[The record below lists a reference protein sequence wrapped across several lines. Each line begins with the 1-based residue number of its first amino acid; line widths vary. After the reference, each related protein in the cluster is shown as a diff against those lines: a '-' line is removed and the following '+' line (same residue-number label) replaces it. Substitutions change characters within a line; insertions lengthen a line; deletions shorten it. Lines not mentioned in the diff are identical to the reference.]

1 MLLTIDAGN
10 TNVVIALFDGE
21 RQVFES
27 RVDTDSKRMADQYAT
42 LFDDIFRLYKADKS
56 KVNGAV
62 ISSVVPP
69 ITRELHS
76 AVKRLFG
83 VESLTV
89 APGVRNNL
97 EIKIDHPD
105 TLGSDL
111 VCGSV
116 AAKHLYRSPC
126 IIIDM
131 GTVTKVMALDKSGA
145 FIGCVLS
152 PGVGIG
158 LEAMAGKTAL
168 LPLVEFGYAKNV
180 IVATNTADCIRSG
193 LIYGNACML
202 DGLIAKFEAEIGE
215 KCSVVATGGYCEII
229 IPYCEKDIA
238 VNKGLVSEGLRLI
251 YEMNREKTG
260 EITYEK

>member
-1 MLLTIDAGN
+1 MILTIDAGN
-10 TNVVIALFDGE
+10 TNVVVALFDGE
-21 RQVFES
+21 NQVFES
-27 RVDTDSKRMADQYAT
+27 RMDTDSKRMADQYAAQ
-42 LFDDIFRLYKADKS
+42 FDDIFRLYNADKS
-56 KVNGAV
+56 KVDGAA
-62 ISSVVPP
+62 IASVVPP
-69 ITRELHS
+69 ITRELNA

-83 VESLTV
+83 VESLIV
-89 APGVRNNL
+89 ALGVKNGL
-97 EIKIDHPD
+97 TLKIDRPD

-116 AAKHLYRSPC
+116 AAKHFYPCPC

-168 LPLVEFGYAKNV
+168 LPLVEFGYAENV

-193 LIYGNACML
+193 LLYGNACML

-215 KCSVVATGGYCEII
+215 ECSLVATGGYSEII
-229 IPYCEKDIA
+229 IPYCEKDIV
-238 VNKGLVSEGLRLI
+238 VNKSLVSEGLRLI
-251 YEMNREKTG
+251 YEMNTG
-260 EITYEK
+260 EST